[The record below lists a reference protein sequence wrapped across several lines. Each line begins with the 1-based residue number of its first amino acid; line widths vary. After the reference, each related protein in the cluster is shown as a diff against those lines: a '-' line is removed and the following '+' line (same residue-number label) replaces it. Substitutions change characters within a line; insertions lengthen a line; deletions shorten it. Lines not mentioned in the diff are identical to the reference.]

1 MFVNSPN
8 EQRGNG
14 RGQGM
19 LRAHNTAAVLHLI
32 WSGHYSRAD
41 IARSTGL
48 SRSTVTGIVGGLLQV
63 GVVQESSTQSS
74 GGRPSILLRV
84 NQRVRLLVGIE
95 MGASHISSV
104 LTDLQG
110 NFLST
115 RSEPVDVQGQ
125 PQLALQHMETHI
137 HEMLAELKLN
147 SSALAG
153 IGLAVPCPLAQSD
166 VLDLNILPLWRD
178 IRPAAQLRARFG
190 VPVMMDNDANLGA
203 LAELWWGAG
212 RGVGDFSYIKL
223 ATGVGA
229 GQIINGQVYR
239 GSGGIAGE
247 IGHTAIDANGPLCR
261 CGLRG
266 CLEAMVGR
274 EALERQVGTDL
285 ESLIKNASAG
295 DPASISAIENAGT
308 YMGIAVANL
317 LNLMNPARVILGG
330 ALTQAGDLLLTPLI
344 QAVEERALFS
354 TVESSRVVLSQ
365 IGPQAVAKGAATLV
379 LQAALNDHSLL
390 TPMPAMAGAHSE
402 ALQ

>member
-1 MFVNSPN
+1 
-8 EQRGNG
+8 
-14 RGQGM
+14 M

-32 WSGHYSRAD
+32 WAGSYSRAD
-41 IARSTGL
+41 LARSTGL
-48 SRSTVTGIVGGLLQV
+48 SRSTVTGIVGDLLQV
-63 GVVQESSTQSS
+63 GVVRESSTQSS
-74 GGRPSILLRV
+74 GGRPSTLLRV
-84 NQRVRLLVGIE
+84 NERVRLLVGIE

-115 RSEPVDVQGQ
+115 RSESLDAQGR
-125 PQLALQHMETHI
+125 PLLALERMQAHI
-137 HEMLAELKLN
+137 HEMLVELKLDT
-147 SSALAG
+147 SALAG
-153 IGLAVPCPLAQSD
+153 IGLALPCPLAESD
-166 VLDLNILPLWRD
+166 QLDMNILPKWRG
-178 IRPAAQLRARFG
+178 IRPAALLRARFG

-212 RGVGDFSYIKL
+212 RDVGDFSYIKL

-229 GQIINGQVYR
+229 GHIINGQVYR

-247 IGHTAIDANGPLCR
+247 IGHTAIDANGPMCR

-274 EALERQVGTDL
+274 ESLERQVGTDL
-285 ESLIKNASAG
+285 ETLLANASAG
-295 DPASISAIENAGT
+295 DPASIRAIADAGT

-317 LNLMNPARVILGG
+317 LNLLNPTRVILGG
-330 ALTQAGDLLLTPLI
+330 ALTRAGDLLLQPLV
-344 QAVEERALFS
+344 QAVQARALFS
-354 TVESSRVVLSQ
+354 TVESSRVMLSP
-365 IGPQAVAKGAATLV
+365 IGPHAVAKGAATLV

-390 TPMPAMAGAHSE
+390 TPMPAMAGAQTE